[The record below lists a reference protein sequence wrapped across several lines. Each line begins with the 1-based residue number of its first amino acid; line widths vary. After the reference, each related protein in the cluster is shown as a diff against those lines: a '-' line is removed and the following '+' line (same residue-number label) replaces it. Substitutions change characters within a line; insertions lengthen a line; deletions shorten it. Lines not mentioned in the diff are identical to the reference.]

1 MVINSGVRGTCVQ
14 KKLFYF
20 QSEELAAYV
29 AGKNAIYYAERSAI

>member
-20 QSEELAAYV
+20 QSEELYV